1 MSIKIYVVG
10 STKNKFLQMNSS
22 RQKFFVDESHTGD
35 NIDNLNPWYCELTG
49 MYYMWKHE
57 TADIVGLEHYRRN
70 FIGNSGLLTDNEIEN
85 ILKSYDVILYRDSVK
100 SNAMQHML
108 KAYKGAELALGLAV
122 INTEYGKEMSDFF
135 YKNFIGDYVYLG
147 NMFICKK
154 TIADKYFEFIFNVLK
169 EFDEMHQFKIP
180 RIDGY
185 IAEYFMEPWFEYMNY
200 KIYNCNRQVMDK
212 ELTKKL
218 PDWA

>member
-108 KAYKGAELALGLAV
+108 KAHKGAELALGLAV
-122 INTEYGKEMSDFF
+122 INTEYGKEMSNFF
-135 YKNFIGDYVYLG
+135 YKNFTGDYVYLG